1 MGGGGALMMTG
12 GAGAGTAIAI
22 GAGGAGGAMV
32 LGGGAI
38 CCIIGG
44 AGGGAPFAGPIAS
57 FCAIN
62 PGKHMHKK
70 GLNQRF
76 EIDMKWLFSRYL
88 LATNNLGA

>member
-1 MGGGGALMMTG
+1 MMTG

-62 PGKHMHKK
+62 PGKQMH
-70 GLNQRF
+70 NYRF
-76 EIDMKWLFSRYL
+76 QSKYL
-88 LATNNLGA
+88 KVI